1 MNPITAAATSSI
13 PSAPS
18 TTGKLR
24 DAAEQFEALLLGQI
38 LRSARETDSS
48 EASDSMSDFAEQELA
63 TVMSRSGGLGIAAQ
77 IVRGLSGQ

>member
-1 MNPITAAATSSI
+1 MNLIAAAATSPI

-18 TTGKLR
+18 PTGKLR

-38 LRSARETDSS
+38 LHSAREADSPGS
-48 EASDSMSDFAEQELA
+48 ADSMSDFAEQQLA

-77 IVRGLSGQ
+77 IVQGLSGK